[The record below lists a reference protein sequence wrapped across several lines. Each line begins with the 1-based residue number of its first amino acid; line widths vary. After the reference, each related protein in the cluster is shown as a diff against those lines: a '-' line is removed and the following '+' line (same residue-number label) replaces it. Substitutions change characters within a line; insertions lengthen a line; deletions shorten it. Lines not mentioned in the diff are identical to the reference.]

1 MIYNMALNPYI
12 RLHNKTEL
20 GEQNLVEDL
29 TIEAIKIHGVE
40 MFYIPRSLIKRD
52 DLFGESQYSRFGK
65 FRMIEMYMDTTQA
78 FEGGDTF
85 SKFGFEIK
93 DSVKFLV
100 SRKRFHREVGSQRP
114 LEGDLLFLPLNRGL
128 FEIKF
133 VEHENPFYQL
143 GKLFS
148 YQLTCELFQY
158 SEEEFDTGVGEID
171 VINDE
176 TGYKVN
182 LTLGGKF
189 GTGSFTKGDIVYQ
202 YQDGAVTGGTSG
214 ETARAKIQSLNN
226 RDAPSTLHLADVSGK
241 WLSGTTASPLYL
253 TKKDLSVYATVVG
266 FTDTMGILDEAKNSL
281 IEEEADDIINFS
293 ETNPFGDP

>member
-1 MIYNMALNPYI
+1 MALNPYI

-40 MFYIPRSLIKRD
+40 MFYIPRNLIKRD
-52 DLFGESQYSRFGK
+52 DLFGESRYSRFEK

-100 SRKRFHREVGSQRP
+100 SRKRFTRETGVQRP

-158 SEEEFDTGVGEID
+158 SEEKFDTGVSEID

-176 TGYKVN
+176 TGYKVQI
-182 LTLGGKF
+182 TLGSTY

-202 YQDGAVTGGTSG
+202 YESGTVTGGTSG

-226 RDAPSTLHLADVSGK
+226 RVSPSILSLADISGK
-241 WLSGTTASPLYL
+241 WVSGTTSSPLYVN
-253 TKKDLSVYATVVG
+253 KSNLSVYATVVG
-266 FTDTMGILDEAKNSL
+266 SNDIMGIMDEAKNKT
-281 IEEEADDIINFS
+281 IETEADEIINFS